1 MISKG
6 CCTSVGRRIRY
17 WVCVSVAEERLLAM
31 STSPNAWSPVYEAAA
46 DTDDSR
52 VPQVA
57 ESLLTLIAGITGPSR
72 MFFLVLVF
80 FIVVNQPS

>member
-1 MISKG
+1 M
-6 CCTSVGRRIRY
+6 
-17 WVCVSVAEERLLAM
+17 LAM
-31 STSPNAWSPVYEAAA
+31 AASPNAWSPVYEAAA

-72 MFFLVLVF
+72 MFFLILVMRF
-80 FIVVNQPS
+80 MIVFLAHSQTGTGTCPARSTS